1 MRQKSEEL
9 GYIFFGMVYIAYVDL
24 NSKIQL
30 RTVKHTYEGENEGTI
45 DIQLWIEMFIL
56 QF

>member
-9 GYIFFGMVYIAYVDL
+9 GYIFFGIVYIAYVDL

-30 RTVKHTYEGENEGTI
+30 RIVKHTYEGENEGTI
-45 DIQLWIEMFIL
+45 DIQL
-56 QF
+56 